1 MKVSELLTLPALN
14 GMHLIAGRTG
24 IEREVRTVNMMDAP
38 DIINFLKQNE
48 FLVTTA
54 YHIKDKPQLLSSLV
68 EAMANQ
74 GCAAL
79 GIKTRRYLK
88 EIPAEVLVLAND
100 LSFPIIELPAELSLG
115 EIINH
120 TLRGI
125 LDQRAA
131 ELTFAMETH
140 KQFTNLIM
148 RGKGIQKLL
157 DHLSDMIGYPI
168 LLVDQYQKPIF
179 HPISTSGII
188 PIIKKMNE
196 EGFRFHKTKTSFLSF
211 SSLSNKQPY
220 TVFPIYMNEEKF
232 GYLTISGEIKTSDN
246 LITLTIEQATNVI
259 SFALMKEHALKQH
272 DRNIRNDFFLHFLD
286 GSFSSQEEI
295 INRAKE
301 FSLHN
306 EQTYICAV
314 GKIDES
320 DSDISYTQ
328 LQRRADSIYEFLED
342 ELHLSPDPIH
352 LFTKGKKCI
361 LLYEVNEVSAD
372 VLQTVE
378 TSLRSLQRITASQ
391 FDCTISFGVSHM
403 SPSFLQTKNSYKEA
417 NDSLLEGGLSKR
429 TEYIQIFRTKDIME
443 LLRIIPEEDLMNFH
457 HFALQGFSK
466 IFTEEEQTLLQTLSV
481 YLETHCQISETAKRL
496 FVHRN
501 TVVYRL
507 EKCEELLGKSL
518 KDSETTLQI
527 RLALRIKSLLNI

>member
-1 MKVSELLTLPALN
+1 MKVTDLLTMPALT
-14 GMHLIAGRTG
+14 GMNIIAGETG
-24 IEREVRTVNMMDAP
+24 NERKVQTVNMMDAP
-38 DIINFLKQNE
+38 DIINFLKPNE

-54 YHIKDKPQLLSSLV
+54 YHVKDNPHLLSSLV

-79 GIKTRRYLK
+79 GIKTSRFLK
-88 EIPAEVLVLAND
+88 EIPEDVLVLANE
-100 LSFPIIELPAELSLG
+100 LSLPIIDLPAEMSLG

-168 LLVDQYQKPIF
+168 ILIDQYLNPIF

-188 PIIKKMNE
+188 PIIKKMSD
-196 EGFRFHKTKTSFLSF
+196 EGFRFHKTKTSFISF
-211 SSLSNKQPY
+211 SSLSNKRTY
-220 TVFPIYMNEEKF
+220 TIFPIYMYEEKI

-272 DRNIRNDFFLHFLD
+272 DRNTRNDFFLHFLD

-301 FSLHN
+301 FSLNN
-306 EQTYICAV
+306 EQAYICAV

-320 DSDISYTQ
+320 ELAKSYTQ

-342 ELHLSPDPIH
+342 ELRISPNPIH

-361 LLYEVNEVSAD
+361 LLYEVSGVFAD

-378 TSLRSLQRITASQ
+378 ISLKSLQKIISSQ
-391 FDCTISFGVSHM
+391 FDCTISFGVSLM

-417 NDSLLEGGLSKR
+417 NDSLLEGGRSKR
-429 TEYIQIFRTKDIME
+429 TEYIQAFQTKDIME
-443 LLRIIPEEDLMNFH
+443 LLRIIPEEDLKNFYL
-457 HFALQGFSK
+457 FALQGFSK
-466 IFTEEEQTLLQTLSV
+466 IFTEEEQSLLETLSV

-527 RLALRIKSLLNI
+527 RLALRIKSLLNL

>member
-1 MKVSELLTLPALN
+1 MKVTELLTLPALS
-14 GMHLIAGRTG
+14 GMHLIAGGTG
-24 IEREVRTVNMMDAP
+24 IEREVQTVNMMDAP
-38 DIINFLKQNE
+38 DIINFLKPNE

-54 YHIKDKPQLLSSLV
+54 YHVKDKPHLLSSLV

-79 GIKTRRYLK
+79 GIKTQRFLK
-88 EIPAEVLVLAND
+88 EIPEEVLVLANEIS
-100 LSFPIIELPAELSLG
+100 LPIIDLPAELSLG

-120 TLRGI
+120 TLRAI

-157 DHLSDMIGYPI
+157 DHLSNMIGYPI
-168 LLVDQYQKPIF
+168 LLVDQYLKPIL

-188 PIIKKMNE
+188 PIIKKMNS
-196 EGFRFHKTKTSFLSF
+196 EGYRFHKTLASFFSF
-211 SSLSNKQPY
+211 SSLSNKQTY
-220 TVFPIYMNEEKF
+220 TVFPIYMDEEKF
-232 GYLTISGEIKTSDN
+232 GYLTISGEIKNSDN

-306 EQTYICAV
+306 EQAYICAV

-320 DSDISYTQ
+320 ESAKSYTQ
-328 LQRRADSIYEFLED
+328 LQLRADSIYEFLED
-342 ELHLSPDPIH
+342 ELRLSPNPIH

-361 LLYEVNEVSAD
+361 LLYEVNEVSGD
-372 VLQTVE
+372 VLQYVE
-378 TSLRSLQRITASQ
+378 TSLKSLQKITTSQ

-403 SPSFLQTKNSYKEA
+403 SPNFLQTKNAYKEA

-443 LLRIIPEEDLMNFH
+443 LLRIIPEEDLMNFYL
-457 HFALQGFSK
+457 FALQGFSK
-466 IFTEEEQTLLQTLSV
+466 IFTEEEQSLLQTLSV

>member
-1 MKVSELLTLPALN
+1 MKVTELLTLPILT
-14 GMHLIAGRTG
+14 GMNLIAGETG
-24 IEREVRTVNMMDAP
+24 IEREVHTVNMMDAP
-38 DIINFLKQNE
+38 DIIHFLKPNE

-54 YHIKDKPQLLSSLV
+54 YHVKDQPHLLTSLV

-79 GIKTRRYLK
+79 GIKTRRFLK
-88 EIPAEVLVLAND
+88 EIPEDVLVLAD
-100 LSFPIIELPAELSLG
+100 ELSLPIIDLPTELSLG

-120 TLRGI
+120 TLRAI
-125 LDQRAA
+125 LDQRAD
-131 ELTFAMETH
+131 ELTYAMETH

-157 DHLSDMIGYPI
+157 DHLSEMIGFPI
-168 LLVDQYQKPIF
+168 ILVDQYLKPIF
-179 HPISTSGII
+179 HPFTTASIF
-188 PIIKKMNE
+188 PIIKKIND
-196 EGFRFHKTKTSFLSF
+196 EGFRFHTTKAPFFSF
-211 SSLSNKQPY
+211 SVLSNQQTY
-220 TVFPIYMNEEKF
+220 TVFPIYMDEEKF
-232 GYLTISGEIKTSDN
+232 GYLTISGEIKSSGN

-306 EQTYICAV
+306 EQAYICAV
-314 GKIDES
+314 GKIDETELS
-320 DSDISYTQ
+320 KSYTQ
-328 LQRRADSIYEFLED
+328 QQRKADSIYQFIEE
-342 ELHLSPDPIH
+342 ELRTSPVSIH

-361 LLYEVNEVSAD
+361 LLYEVNKASIDA
-372 VLQTVE
+372 LQYVE
-378 TSLRSLQRITASQ
+378 TSLKTLQKITASQ

-403 SPSFLQTKNSYKEA
+403 SPNFLQTKNSYKEA
-417 NDSLLEGGLSKR
+417 NDSLLEGGLSKKI
-429 TEYIQIFRTKDIME
+429 EYIQTFRTKDIME
-443 LLRIIPEEDLMNFH
+443 LLRIIPEEDLKNFYF
-457 HFALQGFSK
+457 FALQGFSK
-466 IFTEEEQTLLQTLSV
+466 INNEEEQTLLQTLSV

-518 KDSETTLQI
+518 KDAETTLHI
-527 RLALRIKSLLNI
+527 RLALRIKSVLNI

>member
-1 MKVSELLTLPALN
+1 MKVTELLTLPALT
-14 GMHLIAGRTG
+14 GMHLIAGGTG
-24 IEREVRTVNMMDAP
+24 LEREVKTVNMMDAP
-38 DIINFLKQNE
+38 DIINFLKPNE

-54 YHIKDKPQLLSSLV
+54 YHVKDKPHLLSSLV

-79 GIKTRRYLK
+79 GIKTRRFLK
-88 EIPAEVLVLAND
+88 EIPEEVLVLANE
-100 LSFPIIELPAELSLG
+100 LSLPIIDLPAELSLG

-120 TLRGI
+120 TFRAI

-157 DHLSDMIGYPI
+157 DHLSNMIGYPI
-168 LLVDQYQKPIF
+168 LLVDRYLKPIF
-179 HPISTSGII
+179 HPTSTSGII
-188 PIIKKMNE
+188 PIIKKMNS
-196 EGFRFHKTKTSFLSF
+196 EGYRFHKTIASFFSF
-211 SSLSNKQPY
+211 SSLSNKQTY
-220 TVFPIYMNEEKF
+220 TVFPIYMDEEKF
-232 GYLTISGEIKTSDN
+232 GYLTISGEIKNSDN

-306 EQTYICAV
+306 EQAYICAV

-320 DSDISYTQ
+320 ELAKSYTQ

-342 ELHLSPDPIH
+342 ELRLSPNPIH

-361 LLYEVNEVSAD
+361 LLYEVNEVSGD
-372 VLQTVE
+372 VLQYVE
-378 TSLRSLQRITASQ
+378 TSLKSLQKITASQ

-403 SPSFLQTKNSYKEA
+403 RPNFLQTKNAYKEA

-443 LLRIIPEEDLMNFH
+443 LLRIIPEEDLMNFYL
-457 HFALQGFSK
+457 FALQGFSK
-466 IFTEEEQTLLQTLSV
+466 IFTEEEQSLLQTLSV